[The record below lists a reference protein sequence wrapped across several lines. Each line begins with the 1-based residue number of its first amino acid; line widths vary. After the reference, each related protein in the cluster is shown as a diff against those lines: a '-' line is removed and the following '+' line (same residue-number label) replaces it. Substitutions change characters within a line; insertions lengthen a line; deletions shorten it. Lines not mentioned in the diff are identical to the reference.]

1 MRDNTTDNKY
11 EQLYTQLLERG
22 EYLHERN
29 KKRIRI
35 GLAGLVVLP
44 FILGLMIRIT
54 GSSKIAFLIIWIICM
69 FTLSA
74 YLISIEYLDDSIKKT
89 LEDVTSREADFD
101 RLLPKA
107 DLQERIRDRLAEI
120 RASRQDTSE
129 ETEETSEVISDNT
142 SENAEEVSEDEQEGE
157 AIELADLLDDSF
169 EEEEDEE

>member
-54 GSSKIAFLIIWIICM
+54 GSSKIAFLIIWIIWHFLEQFILLTYISRIVKKEFKYYLTYEIFVLAIVSFLYSNFCFYIILFHM
-69 FTLSA
+69 PNNKWIFTNFYEL
-74 YLISIEYLDDSIKKT
+74 LLKKKYK
-89 LEDVTSREADFD
+89 LF
-101 RLLPKA
+101 
-107 DLQERIRDRLAEI
+107 IH
-120 RASRQDTSE
+120 
-129 ETEETSEVISDNT
+129 N
-142 SENAEEVSEDEQEGE
+142 
-157 AIELADLLDDSF
+157 
-169 EEEEDEE
+169 